1 MKKIN
6 LSLDSLGPVFEKI
19 EKISKVQ
26 RILIYSGSFL
36 LLIGS
41 FVYLSYLPKF
51 QKIGEL
57 NTDYENR
64 LQQLATAKKNA
75 AQLTRFRNE
84 MKKAEKEY
92 RIVMKALPDKQEIPT
107 LLSSI
112 SQAGQAVGLEFLEFK
127 PRKEITKDFYAEI
140 PVSIVVSGR
149 YHDVGLFFDRVAN
162 LPRIVN
168 IKGIKMAPQKG
179 SDKLSTTCTAVTY
192 KFIEAAPVKK
202 KRKKTK
208 KK

>member
-1 MKKIN
+1 MKKLN

-19 EKISKVQ
+19 EKISKLQ

-57 NTDYENR
+57 TTDYENR
-64 LQQLATAKKNA
+64 VQQLATAKRNA

-92 RIVMKALPDKQEIPT
+92 KIVMKALPDKQEIPT

-112 SQAGQAVGLEFLEFK
+112 SQAGRAAGLEFFEFK
-127 PRKEITKDFYAEI
+127 PKAEIKKDFYAEI
-140 PVSIVVSGR
+140 PVSIVVSGN
-149 YHDVGLFFDRVAN
+149 YHNVGRFFERVAN

-168 IKGIKMAPQKG
+168 IKGIKMVPQKG
-179 SDKLSTTCTAVTY
+179 SDKLSATCTAVTY
-192 KFIEAAPVKK
+192 KFIEAAPIKK
-202 KRKKTK
+202 KPKKTK
-208 KK
+208 K

>member
-57 NTDYENR
+57 TTDYENR
-64 LQQLATAKKNA
+64 VQQLATAKRNA

-112 SQAGQAVGLEFLEFK
+112 SQAGQAAGLEFFEFK
-127 PRKEITKDFYAEI
+127 PRAEIKKDFYAEI
-140 PVSIVVSGR
+140 PVSIVVSGN
-149 YHDVGLFFDRVAN
+149 YHDVGRFFDRVAN

-168 IKGIKMAPQKG
+168 IKGIKMVPEKG
-179 SDKLSTTCTAVTY
+179 SKLTTTCTAVTH

-202 KRKKTK
+202 KPKKTK